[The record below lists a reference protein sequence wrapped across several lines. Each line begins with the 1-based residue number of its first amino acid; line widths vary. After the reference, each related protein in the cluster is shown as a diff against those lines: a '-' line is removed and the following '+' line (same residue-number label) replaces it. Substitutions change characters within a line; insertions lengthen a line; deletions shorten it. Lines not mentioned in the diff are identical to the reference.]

1 MGRGGEEGCQLRGN
15 TGQGPTW
22 VFPWWFSPSLKPF
35 WHWAEG
41 HSLLGWERERSRDGN
56 SAPIFCTV
64 MDEDADGAGKPSPK
78 VQGGAIPSMH
88 PPVYP
93 PGAELGR
100 GALWGGTWLWG
111 WAGSVPEVSPPGCPS
126 LAENGALRNGTEEV
140 LCLEQ
145 CPPTKRLKA
154 ALCNSNKEQ
163 RVEEDQT
170 RGTGVRCGLAGALG
184 CVGFPEEKEKGKGKG
199 KGKLPWSRFACV
211 HPAGHQQTTW

>member
-1 MGRGGEEGCQLRGN
+1 MQ
-15 TGQGPTW
+15 TGQGCPPLKCR
-22 VFPWWFSPSLKPF
+22 VVPSTHAPP
-35 WHWAEG
+35 
-41 HSLLGWERERSRDGN
+41 LG
-56 SAPIFCTV
+56 A
-64 MDEDADGAGKPSPK
+64 K
-78 VQGGAIPSMH
+78 
-88 PPVYP
+88 
-93 PGAELGR
+93 LGC

-111 WAGSVPEVSPPGCPS
+111 WAGGVPEVSPPGCAS

-211 HPAGHQQTTW
+211 HPAGHQQTTR

>member
-1 MGRGGEEGCQLRGN
+1 MQ
-15 TGQGPTW
+15 TGQGYPPLKCR
-22 VFPWWFSPSLKPF
+22 VLPST
-35 WHWAEG
+35 H
-41 HSLLGWERERSRDGN
+41 
-56 SAPIFCTV
+56 APPI
-64 MDEDADGAGKPSPK
+64 
-78 VQGGAIPSMH
+78 
-88 PPVYP
+88 YP

-111 WAGSVPEVSPPGCPS
+111 WAGGVPEVSPPGCPS

-170 RGTGVRCGLAGALG
+170 RGTGAQCGLAGAWVVWGSLRKKKR
-184 CVGFPEEKEKGKGKG
+184 EKKREKESSRGLA
-199 KGKLPWSRFACV
+199 LPACTL
-211 HPAGHQQTTW
+211 QEQTTR